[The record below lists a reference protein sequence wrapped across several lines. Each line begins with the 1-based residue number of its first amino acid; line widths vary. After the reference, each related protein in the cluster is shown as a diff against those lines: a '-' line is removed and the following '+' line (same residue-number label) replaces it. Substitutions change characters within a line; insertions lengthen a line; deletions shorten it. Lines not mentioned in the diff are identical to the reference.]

1 MIAAALPRTKAHS
14 TKLGAGR
21 IDLKA
26 LKESVDLLA
35 LVRSRGHEPRRHGSA
50 TWKIN
55 CPFHEDKDA
64 SFVITPARNLWR
76 CFGCGKGGSA
86 IDFVSH
92 AEGITT
98 GEAIRRLAG
107 VSGGLIR
114 PASSAAS
121 TGSGQ
126 AVPPPFMPPTRT
138 PQQQTLLNKAA
149 EFYHKALFLHPE
161 GRAYLKGRGLHEPA
175 LLESFR
181 VGYANESIREA
192 IPPEGEILD
201 DLKAVGLLDA
211 QGREHFRDC
220 VVFPI
225 LDVQGNVAGLYGRK
239 VVAASKIRHLY
250 LPGPHRGVWN
260 RAGARSYKTLLL
272 TEGILDAA
280 TLWQAG
286 YKNALACYGTNGL
299 TEEHLQLFRENQT
312 EAVYLVMDGDDAG
325 HEAAAR
331 MTPRLKGEGLDVF
344 TVALPDGEDPN
355 EFFQRHTVAEFDAL
369 LQEAATRGGKAA
381 EAPQTEEAAKAGAE
395 HIEAIPDG
403 FRVKFAPADAVKAR
417 AYEVRLL
424 EADPRKLRATVKA
437 VTADRTRFHIDT
449 VDLLSARSRKAFI
462 ADVAELYREEPAVMT
477 LDLNRIVT
485 HCEAKAARPDSSGE
499 GEIIRLTEEDRKEAE
514 RFGRR
519 KDLLEA
525 IAQDIE
531 KAGYVGERANALAA
545 YLCMT
550 SRKMDDPLAFLI
562 VSGSGAGKSA
572 LQDAALAFCPPE
584 DLIKVTSLTERALF
598 YKDENSLKH
607 KVLALEELAGAED
620 AAYAIRNLISSKVL
634 VIESTIKDPVTG
646 RLTTMENR
654 VNGPT
659 AVFQT
664 TTRPDVDPETR
675 SRFLVTTIDE
685 SRAQTARI
693 LESQRKAHT
702 LAGFRRKLNR
712 ADVLK
717 RHHAFQRLLRPL
729 PVFNPF
735 ADLLTFNDERLLM
748 RRDQPKYLALIDTIA
763 FLRQIQKPVKQLTA
777 DPSTGSTGSPQAG
790 SGQAAP
796 PVDYIEVALGDIALA
811 NEMAVEILG
820 RSLDELSGPGRRLL
834 LLIEDLVAGKA
845 RARGETA
852 PGVLFTRRELR
863 EFARWSDYQIHHYL
877 TQLVGLEYLVPV
889 AGRNGQQ
896 FQYRLVWDGQ
906 GKDGERFVLGLKTVE
921 ELRNEA
927 NLLGFSADLLE

>member
-1 MIAAALPRTKAHS
+1 MIAAASREKDPS
-14 TKLGAGR
+14 TKPRAGR

-26 LKESVDLLA
+26 LKQSIDLLA
-35 LVRSRGHEPRRHGSA
+35 LVRSWGHEPVRHGSA

-64 SFVITPARNLWR
+64 SLIITPGKSLWR

-86 IDFVSH
+86 IDFVSF
-92 AEGITT
+92 AEGINT
-98 GEAIRRLAG
+98 GEAIRRLAER
-107 VSGGLIR
+107 SGGLIR
-114 PASSAAS
+114 PASAAALP
-121 TGSGQ
+121 GS
-126 AVPPPFMPPTRT
+126 VPAAPLPASPSTRT

-149 EFYHKALFLHPE
+149 EFYHKALFQYPE
-161 GRAYLKGRGLHEPA
+161 GRAYLKGRGLSEPA

-239 VVAASKIRHLY
+239 VGASSKIRHLY

-260 RAGARSYKTLLL
+260 RVGARSYKTLLL

-312 EAVYLVMDGDDAG
+312 ETVFLVLDGDDAG
-325 HEAAAR
+325 REAATR

-355 EFFQRHTVAEFDAL
+355 EFFQRHTAADFDAL
-369 LQEAATRGGKAA
+369 LQEAVLRQSSGQAARGGKAA
-381 EAPQTEEAAKAGAE
+381 VAPQTEEATMAGAE
-395 HIEAIPDG
+395 QVETLPDG
-403 FRVKFAPADAVKAR
+403 FRVKFTPSESGKAR

-462 ADVAELYREEPAVMT
+462 ADAAGLYREDPAIIT
-477 LDLNRIVT
+477 LDMNRLLTRCET
-485 HCEAKAARPDSSGE
+485 HITLRNPAS
-499 GEIIRLTEEDRKEAE
+499 EESAVRVPEEQRKEAE

-693 LESQRKAHT
+693 LDSQRKAHT
-702 LAGFRRKLNR
+702 LAGFRRKLHR
-712 ADVLK
+712 GDVLQ

-748 RRDQPKYLALIDTIA
+748 RRDQPKYLALIDTVA
-763 FLRQIQKPVKQLTA
+763 FLRQMQKPVKQLAA
-777 DPSTGSTGSPQAG
+777 DPSTG

-796 PVDYIEVALGDIALA
+796 PVDYIEVGLSDIALA

-845 RARGETA
+845 RVRGETETCI
-852 PGVLFTRRELR
+852 LFTRRELR
-863 EFARWSDYQIHHYL
+863 EFTRWSDYQIHHYL

-896 FQYRLVWDGQ
+896 YQYRLVWDGQ
-906 GKDGERFVLGLKTVE
+906 GKDGERFVLGLKTE
-921 ELRNEA
+921 AELRKEA
-927 NLLGFSADLLE
+927 GLLGFSADLLE